1 MGLILSIDVGTT
13 NLKAG
18 VVDEKGE
25 ILSLRR
31 VKTPVHRPEAGAAEH
46 QPQELY
52 DIVIAVC
59 REVSRRYKHDIEH
72 IVLSTYQL
80 GLILLDEHSSP
91 LTGLTLLSDIR
102 ARETMAEFKEAIDT
116 DQLYRR
122 TGCPPM
128 IQYPLA
134 RLFYFQKRKP
144 EIVRRARHLL
154 GSKDFLLY
162 QLTGEFLTE
171 PSIAGATQMLNA
183 HTTDWDEETL
193 SIMGVERNHLPRV
206 VDGLKTAIPVLESV
220 RKEIGLTSTNL
231 DIFPGLYDGGAL
243 AVGLSGLRDHVGV
256 MNIGTSAMV
265 RVPSATPAFDLSEN
279 MRLQP
284 YCLAEN
290 LYLNG
295 GALNNA
301 TLPINWMRDRL
312 FELDLDNI
320 PELEIKRGAP
330 LFCLPYLTG
339 ERDAKIGPYASGV
352 FFGLRDHHG
361 PQDMLRSVMEGV
373 CFSLCLVKDA
383 LVENGNSIDELR
395 VGGGGAGSK
404 VWTQIFAD
412 VFNAPINLPQ
422 GEEIALVGNA
432 IMAYTALGD
441 FPSLQAGAES
451 MVRVGGTIE
460 PEPAGVKL
468 YEELFEFFKELRS
481 TVGELYQK
489 HTKLGC

>member
-18 VVDEKGE
+18 IVDENGE
-25 ILSLRR
+25 ILALRR
-31 VKTPVHRPEAGAAEH
+31 VQTPVLRPETGAAEH
-46 QPQELY
+46 GSHELY
-52 DIVIAVC
+52 EILIAVC
-59 REVSRRYKHDIEH
+59 REVSRKFKHDVEH
-72 IVLSTYQL
+72 IVLSSYQL
-80 GLILLDEHSSP
+80 GLILLDEHHSP

-102 ARETMAEFKEAIDT
+102 ARDTMEEFKTKIDT
-116 DQLYRR
+116 AELYRR

-144 EIVRRARHLL
+144 ELMEKARHFL
-154 GSKDFLLY
+154 GSKDFLLF
-162 QLTGEFLTE
+162 QLTGELLTE
-171 PSIAGATQMLNA
+171 PSIASATQMLN
-183 HTTDWDEETL
+183 TRTIDWDDETL
-193 SIMGVERNHLPRV
+193 SIMGIDRSRLPRV
-206 VDGLKTAIPVLESV
+206 VDGFRTAVPVLESV
-220 RKEIGLTSTNL
+220 RKELGLTSTKL
-231 DIFPGLYDGGAL
+231 DVVPGLYDGGAL
-243 AVGLSGLRDHVGV
+243 AVGLSGLRERVAV

-265 RVPSATPAFDLSEN
+265 RMPSPKPAFDLSEN

-284 YCLAEN
+284 YCLSEN

-312 FELDLDNI
+312 FELDLVNI
-320 PELEIKRGAP
+320 PKLDLKRGAP

-339 ERDAKIGPYASGV
+339 ERDAKIGPHASGV

-373 CFSLCLVKDA
+373 SFSLCLVKDA
-383 LVENGNSIDELR
+383 LVENGNEINELR
-395 VGGGGAGSK
+395 MGGGGAGSK

-412 VFNAPINLPQ
+412 VFNAPIKLPQ
-422 GEEIALVGNA
+422 GEEIALIGNA
-432 IMAYTALGD
+432 IIAYTALGK
-441 FPSLQAGAES
+441 FPSLDKAAES
-451 MVRVGGTIE
+451 MVKIGATID

-468 YEELFEFFKELRS
+468 YEELFEFFKELRTS
-481 TVGELYQK
+481 VGALYQR
-489 HTKLGC
+489 HSSLCG